1 MRKLEGKNI
10 VITGCNRGIGKAIL
24 ERCAENGANIWAC
37 TRTYPG
43 QIENEMA
50 GIAKYNGVWIQH
62 IELDLESDGSIKK
75 AVKNILSEKIKID
88 VLINNAGMP
97 YSGLLSMTPIS
108 DLRKVMDINFIAPM
122 LLIQCMSR
130 AMIRQRYGNI
140 INIASIG
147 GIETR
152 EGFLAYGS
160 SKAALIWATK
170 SISKELGHHN
180 IRVNAIAPGL
190 VETRMGIDIHTE
202 QQIAETVELSTM
214 KRLGKPGE
222 IADVAVFLAS
232 EESSFITGQVVQ
244 ADGGR

>member
-1 MRKLEGKNI
+1 MRRLEGKNI

-37 TRTYPG
+37 TRAYNV
-43 QIENEMA
+43 QMENEIA
-50 GIAKYNGVWIQH
+50 EIAKKNGVWIRH
-62 IELDLESDGSIKK
+62 LELDLESEESIKK
-75 AVKNILSEKIKID
+75 AVRNIISEKISLD
-88 VLINNAGMP
+88 VFINNAGMP
-97 YSGLLSMTPIS
+97 YSGLLSMTPMN

-122 LLIQCMSR
+122 LLIQCVSR
-130 AMIRQRYGNI
+130 TMIRQRYGNI

-190 VETRMGIDIHTE
+190 IETRMGIDIHTE
-202 QQIAETVELSTM
+202 QQIAETVALSTL

-232 EESSFITGQVVQ
+232 EESSFITGQVIQ